1 MSPASTQ
8 AQGEPGTGIISLDH
22 EDAVIIGRDD
32 VSDFNEENILPQPAH
47 VQEAIRSWLKPTSYD
62 AENGEFKKHLA
73 SYLPGTGEWLL
84 ESPTFREWH
93 QSQDQGMLWIKGIP
107 GSGKS
112 VIASSLVNHLSK
124 EGAPVLYFFF
134 RQIIDANH
142 KADALLR
149 DWLAQLLSYSPPLQ
163 ARLKESVDKRKALSG
178 VSMAAMWQDIKSA
191 VAYIPKVYCVVDALD
206 EMDSNQDAFLQA
218 LAELGRWRPSRLKT
232 IITSR
237 PVPKV
242 ERPLRQKPILHI
254 RLDEKHVDEDIANY
268 VIHHLDKTPKA
279 LTAEQKEIIKRAV
292 PGRANGLF
300 LYAKLAMDAFLEENA
315 DVEEVLKTLPLDLNV
330 MYTDLLREHARR
342 SGVPHDLQLLILSF
356 VTHASRPLRLLE
368 IAEMIRVTE
377 EAQAKAIGS
386 LEALKDL
393 VRAACG
399 PLLEILPD
407 ETVCVIHHSFTEFLN
422 GSTRTAESSSDAYP
436 ILEMN
441 STHNR
446 LSLCCLSYLLSGC
459 LQKVKLPD
467 DDDYESDSEWGD
479 HYYVMPVV
487 NKELR
492 LNYPFLAY
500 SMHNWHVHGRKSNDS
515 GPFSDEL
522 YDATYKVLS
531 QENYIP
537 LSVLVDNGGS
547 KRETLHTAAL
557 LGLSQYLTK
566 FVQDNNIDVNSLD
579 KGGETAIFY
588 AASAGYVSVVK
599 VLFGFGAKPDEP
611 SNYDGKRPLHK
622 AAERDHGEVVTLL
635 LEAGVDPLTKKTKC
649 DPGLMEGDP
658 YKYIGHTPLM
668 YAMCSGNTSA
678 ARAFLPF
685 LNTAEM
691 ASRALGWA
699 VGSRYE
705 HSRGC
710 PGILDELLQHPL
722 VDVNRLVRGETPV
735 YIASRAPNTKLVIT
749 LLEAGADPSILSSSQ
764 GEEFCRESNRRRMAE
779 KSKNKNQ
786 TALHGI
792 CGAARRYIMSSK
804 VKDDEPELLQECV
817 SLMLKA
823 GVDINAK
830 DRKGFT
836 ALHYAVRWWP
846 TLVRALINAGADSN
860 IISDDGSSP
869 LHVCQSIESFRIL
882 VEDGKADINHQRESD
897 GKTPILMMTDM
908 YNKPKG
914 FYSDLIRLHVDL
926 GADLTLTAHDGHGI
940 LHDWISRA
948 PDLNAEYEIEALNML
963 LSSGIQLNS
972 TDKQGKTVM
981 HSLRGLRI
989 GLDLTLKLVAAGAD
1003 LNIRDKQ
1010 GRTPLYY
1017 FVQDAHRNLKKEK
1030 FVAALDKLISI
1041 GAKLDAVDYR
1051 GGNLLFAFMN
1061 VGQFGRDTMTV
1072 IEELV
1077 DRGLDPRAIDYQG
1090 NTLFHE
1096 IVGRTTRDF
1105 DSRYLE
1111 APLTLGVDP
1120 DQQNFTGQS
1129 ALHSLVA
1136 PRNHESIKGLKHFK
1150 QFDVQDINGIRPL
1163 HVAIRSS
1170 EDLVHALLSKGA
1182 SPTEPTEEG
1191 VTPLHVAARFRKP
1204 DIVGLLLEAIEAKL
1218 GKQGLADHLNTFH
1231 SQRTPTAL
1239 HLACRSGVPETVS
1252 LLLAAGADPSAKSS
1266 QVGTPLEWCI
1276 QYESEKALWKSD
1288 EDQNFPPSGSSEDRS
1303 GFGPPR
1309 GISIDDD
1316 TRNQLKKEDQCP
1328 TQLEKILS
1336 LLLAHG
1342 ADMTSRTDK
1351 GLTSLDQAIIKCE
1364 SSHDYTI
1371 NCLVR
1376 LRQSIAHDNTDATLA
1391 TTTDT
1396 GANTKDIKAYVHSLI
1411 DNPQDFSLFVV
1422 NKIVTS
1428 VSRRLAAHEAFV
1440 QVAPWR
1446 KFQSSKLDVRAF
1458 VAFLRDLMEQHDWES
1473 VKHVLRQIPRILDT
1487 DSGGDILCELVKF
1500 GMESIVGAAVT
1511 REEVLQLQ
1519 SDRDEGIRQSKQKGK
1534 ALLTP
1539 RLSSFSPLFSACASA
1554 AGNMPMVRYLVEE
1567 LGVDINDGFYSWP
1580 SYRQNVVEYEK
1591 INDAVNKCCS
1601 GDHWWQVAEAL
1612 PYLLKHGPNLEARDA
1627 CGRTTILWALGC
1639 SSNYKL
1645 RIIKTLIEAGADVN
1659 AINSSG
1665 RNCLSTAGNDIDL
1678 TVLLLK
1684 HGAAGSTEALTSS
1697 IQSCNIPVLQALL
1710 DAGANPNQF
1719 QAPPDGL
1726 PSISAGWISA
1736 TQSQLP
1742 PVFLAAMHR
1751 KIVSYGSTKSNSARE
1766 SMVKVLLEHGANPFT
1781 TFIKR
1786 SEPQDDDY
1794 MTEVTVLHQLL
1805 REGGASR
1812 LFLDMPDLDLEYRNQ
1827 EGMTL
1832 LLAACSS
1839 RTDPDVPIEDVYG
1852 DYRRN
1857 ITEVVANDE
1866 TAAGGP
1872 TIIEKLLERGASIT
1886 ARDNRQRN
1894 ALHLILGVPS
1904 FAGYKSLRLILSK
1917 APELLHQTDT
1927 DGLTPFHYALRRT
1940 PPAQLFGQFG
1950 ADTKAI
1956 EILLDAGADPKQPD
1970 PNGDSALHHVGKFL
1984 ACEGRIEGQV
1994 DKPRQLFKHLVSL
2007 GVPINC
2013 RNNKGETPAFSVL
2026 IFPPDNR
2033 LHGVS
2038 VPEGE
2043 LKAQETLIETKAD
2056 LRAVNNAGETLLHV
2070 VARTDPQTKRNQ
2082 NMVTPVI
2089 ECRFRWLLDQGLDP
2103 TAEDEKSRTC
2113 LDVAA
2118 AKENSKILAMFKRPG
2133 E

>member
-1 MSPASTQ
+1 MSLANAQ
-8 AQGEPGTGIISLDH
+8 AQGEPGTEIISSDN

-142 KADALLR
+142 KPDALLR

-163 ARLKESVDKRKALSG
+163 VRLKESVDKRQSLSN
-178 VSMAAMWQDIKSA
+178 VPMATMWQEIKSA

-218 LAELGRWRPSRLKT
+218 LAELGRWRSSRLKI

-242 ERPLRQKPILHI
+242 ERPLRQESILHI

-268 VIHHLDKTPKA
+268 VAHHLDKTSKV
-279 LTAEQKEIIKRAV
+279 LTLEQKEIIKRAV

-300 LYAKLAMDAFLEENA
+300 LYAKLAMDAFLEANA

-422 GSTRTAESSSDAYP
+422 GSTRTAESSGDAYP

-446 LSLCCLSYLLSGC
+446 LSLCCLSYLLCGC

-479 HYYVMPVV
+479 RYYVMPTV

-522 YDATYKVLS
+522 YDATNTILS
-531 QENYIP
+531 EENYTP

-547 KRETLHTAAL
+547 KREHLHTAAL
-557 LGLSQYLTK
+557 LGLSQYLSK
-566 FVQDNNIDVNSLD
+566 FVQENNIDVNSLD

-588 AASAGYVSVVK
+588 AANAGHANVVK
-599 VLFGFGAKPDEP
+599 VLLGFGAKPDEP

-649 DPGLMEGDP
+649 DPGLMCGDP
-658 YKYIGHTPLM
+658 YKFIGHTPLM
-668 YAMCSGNTSA
+668 YAMDHGNTSA

-685 LNTAEM
+685 LSTAEM

-710 PGILDELLQHPL
+710 PGILNELLQHPL
-722 VDVNRLVRGETPV
+722 VDVNRLVRGETPL
-735 YIASRAPNTKLVIT
+735 YIASRTPNTKLVIT

-764 GEEFCRESNRRRMAE
+764 GEEFCRERNRRRMAE
-779 KSKNKNQ
+779 KNKNKNQ

-792 CGAARRYIMSSK
+792 CGASRRYIMSSQDK
-804 VKDDEPELLQECV
+804 EEEPELLQECV

-830 DRKGFT
+830 DKKGRT
-836 ALHYAVRWWP
+836 ALHYAVQWWP
-846 TLVRALINAGADSN
+846 TLVRALVNAGADAN
-860 IISDDGSSP
+860 ILSDDGSSP
-869 LHVCQSIESFRIL
+869 LHACQTIESFRIL
-882 VEDGKADINHQRESD
+882 VEQGNADINHQRESD
-897 GKTPILMMTDM
+897 GKTPILMMTDKWG
-908 YNKPKG
+908 KPKD
-914 FYSDLIRLHVDL
+914 FYADLVRLHVDL
-926 GADLTLTAHDGHGI
+926 GADLTLTAHDDHGV
-940 LHDWISRA
+940 LHDWISQA
-948 PDLNAEYEIEALNML
+948 PDLSVRHESEVLDML
-963 LSSGIQLNS
+963 MSAGIHLNS

-981 HSLRGLRI
+981 HSLKGLGS
-989 GLDLTLKLVAAGAD
+989 GLDLTVKLVAAGAD

-1010 GRTPLYY
+1010 GRTPIYY
-1017 FVQDAHRNLKKEK
+1017 FLQEAHKNLNKEK
-1030 FVAALDKLISI
+1030 FVAALEKLVSI
-1041 GAKLDAVDYR
+1041 GAELDVVDYH
-1051 GGNLLFAFMN
+1051 GGNLLFAF
-1061 VGQFGRDTMTV
+1061 GYFGRDTMTV
-1072 IEELV
+1072 VQELV
-1077 DRGLDPRAIDYQG
+1077 NRGLDPRAIDYQG
-1090 NTLFHE
+1090 NTLFHDA
-1096 IVGRTTRDF
+1096 VGWTTRDF
-1105 DSRYLE
+1105 DSHYLE
-1111 APLTLGVDP
+1111 TPLTLGIDP

-1129 ALHSLVA
+1129 ALHFLVS
-1136 PRNHESIKGLKHFK
+1136 PRNYESIKGLKHFK
-1150 QFDVQDINGIRPL
+1150 QFDVRDFNGIRPL

-1218 GKQGLADHLNTFH
+1218 GKQGLVDHLNTFH

-1252 LLLAAGADPSAKSS
+1252 LLLAAGADPNAKSS
-1266 QVGTPLEWCI
+1266 QVGEPLDWCI
-1276 QYESEKALWKSD
+1276 QYELEKALWKSD
-1288 EDQNFPPSGSSEDRS
+1288 EDQYSSRSGSLEDRS
-1303 GFGPPR
+1303 GFEPPR

-1316 TRNQLKKEDQCP
+1316 TRNQLKKDDQCP

-1351 GLTSLDQAIIKCE
+1351 GVTKLDRAIIKCE

-1371 NCLVR
+1371 DCLLR
-1376 LRQSIAHDNTDATLA
+1376 LRQSIAHDNPSDALA
-1391 TTTDT
+1391 TTTRQ
-1396 GANTKDIKAYVHSLI
+1396 DIKTYAHSFI
-1411 DNPQDFSLFVV
+1411 ANPQEFSLDVV
-1422 NKIVTS
+1422 SKIVTS
-1428 VSRRLAAHEAFV
+1428 ISRRSATHEAFL

-1446 KFQSSKLDVRAF
+1446 KFQTSEMDVNAF
-1458 VAFLRDLMEQHDWES
+1458 VAFLRNLMEQHDWDS
-1473 VKHVLRQIPRILDT
+1473 VKHVLRQEPRILDT
-1487 DSGGDILCELVKF
+1487 DSGGDILRKLVKF
-1500 GMESIVGAAVT
+1500 GMESIIGAAVT

-1519 SDRDEGIRQSKQKGK
+1519 RDRDEGIRQSKQKGK
-1534 ALLTP
+1534 GLLTR
-1539 RLSSFSPLFSACASA
+1539 RLESFYPLFSACDQP

-1591 INDAVNKCCS
+1591 INYTVNKCCS
-1601 GDHWWQVAEAL
+1601 GEHWWQVAEAL
-1612 PYLLKHGPNLEARDA
+1612 PYLLKHGPDLEARDA
-1627 CGRTTILWALGC
+1627 CGRTTLLWALGC

-1645 RIIKTLIEAGADVN
+1645 RIIKMLIEAGADVN
-1659 AINSSG
+1659 AVDSSG
-1665 RNCLSTAGNDIDL
+1665 RSCLSTAGNDIDL
-1678 TVLLLK
+1678 TLLLLK

-1719 QAPPDGL
+1719 QAPPEGL
-1726 PSISAGWISA
+1726 PAIGYGWISA
-1736 TQSQLP
+1736 KQSELP
-1742 PVFLAAMHR
+1742 PVFFAAMHR
-1751 KIVSYGSTKSNSARE
+1751 KIVSYGNTKSNSARE
-1766 SMVKVLLEHGANPFT
+1766 SMIKVLLDHGADPFT
-1781 TFIKR
+1781 TFVKR

-1794 MTEVTVLHQLL
+1794 MTKVTVLHQLL

-1812 LFLDMPDLDLEYRNQ
+1812 LFLDMPDLDLEHRNQ

-1839 RTDPDVPIEDVYG
+1839 RTDPDVPIENVYG

-1857 ITEVVANDE
+1857 INEVMANDE
-1866 TAAGGP
+1866 PEAGGP

-1894 ALHLILGVPS
+1894 ALHLILNVPS
-1904 FAGYKSLRLILSK
+1904 FVGYKSLRQILSK

-1950 ADTKAI
+1950 VDTKAI
-1956 EILLDAGADPKQPD
+1956 EILLEAGADPKLPD

-1984 ACEGRIEGQV
+1984 ACDGRIEGEV

-2013 RNNKGETPAFSVL
+2013 RNNKGETPAFGVL

-2033 LHGVS
+2033 LHNVL

-2043 LKAQETLIETKAD
+2043 LKAQETLMETKAD
-2056 LRAVNNAGETLLHV
+2056 LRAENNAGETLLHV